1 MVSACSIVFMGT
13 PQPAAATLERLI
25 EGPDPVVGVVT
36 QPDRPAGRGQKR
48 VASPL
53 RRIAE
58 SRGIPVAAP
67 EKIRDPAFLRILQ
80 EWKPQLIVV
89 VAYGRIL
96 PASILGL
103 APYGCLNVHYSL
115 LPKYRGA
122 APAAWTIINGEPTG
136 GVTTMQLV
144 EKMDAGPIYLQEEVQ
159 LTADETAGSLQA
171 RLTPIGASL
180 LLQTIRRIKE
190 ESIAPRAQDD
200 TQATFAPIIRKE
212 DGLIDWTRSAT
223 EIERRV
229 RGFNPWPSA
238 FTYIRGKFLK
248 VHRAAVVVKT
258 QMPGNPG
265 VVTRADSHG
274 FWVATGFGALSLE
287 EVQLENKKRLSG
299 TEFLRGARIQSGDRL
314 Q

>member
-1 MVSACSIVFMGT
+1 MGT
-13 PQPAAATLERLI
+13 PQPAAATLERLM
-25 EGPDPVVGVVT
+25 EGPDSVVGVVT

-48 VASPL
+48 VASPV

-58 SRGIPVAAP
+58 AHRIPVAAP
-67 EKIRDPAFLRILQ
+67 EKIRDPAFLKMLQ

-96 PASILGL
+96 PVSILRL

-122 APAAWTIINGEPTG
+122 APATWTIINGEPRG

-144 EKMDAGPIYLQEEVQ
+144 EKMDAGPIYLQEEVA
-159 LTADETAGSLQA
+159 LAADETTGSLQA
-171 RLTPIGASL
+171 KLTPVGAAL
-180 LLQTIRRIKE
+180 LLETIRRIKE

-200 TQATFAPIIRKE
+200 TQVTFAPIIKKE
-212 DGLIDWTRSAT
+212 DGLVDWTRAAA

-238 FTYIRGKFLK
+238 YTHIRGKLLK
-248 VHRAAVVVKT
+248 VHRAAVVAEA
-258 QMPGNPG
+258 QIAGSPGE
-265 VVTRADSHG
+265 VIRADSHG
-274 FWVATGFGALSLE
+274 FWVATGSGALSLE

-299 TEFLRGARIQSGDRL
+299 IEFLRGARIQSGDRL
-314 Q
+314 